1 MATLLRV
8 NMSTLEITTEEL
20 PAKWKRYGGR
30 ALTDAI
36 VYSEVPADTDP
47 LGPGNK
53 LVIAPGLFGGT
64 TMPNAGRVSVG
75 AKSPLTGGIK
85 ESNSGGN
92 AANALARLGYA
103 AVIIEGASADKDARY
118 VLNISSDGSAKLDRR
133 DGLAFKQV
141 YETDRLVTEDFS
153 EGMRVATMIAGPA
166 AEYGSKAAGIAV
178 GDRHGHPCRF
188 AGRGGLG
195 SVMASKGLKAVV
207 IEDTG
212 VPSRAPADKEAFMAA
227 SKRFA
232 TALREHPVTGQG
244 LPSYGSNILMN
255 ILNEAGSL
263 PTKNFR
269 LGSFPEADSIGGETQ
284 RETILARSKEGEG
297 DENATH
303 GCSVGCMVRCS
314 RYWVDEQGE
323 YVTKGPEYES
333 AWALGAN
340 CMIGDLDEIA
350 ALDRA
355 CGEIGID
362 TIEMGATLAVYMES
376 GALEFGDA
384 AGALAAIKAG
394 LTDEKMRVIWDG
406 ADAVGAAFGV
416 AHVPTVKGQSMPAYD
431 PRAVQGIGVTYATTP
446 MGADH
451 TAGYTITAN
460 ILGVGGTVD
469 PLKTE
474 GQIELSRNLQI
485 ATGMLDSFGL
495 CLFVAFAVLDVPEAF
510 AALHEMAT
518 AFTGDEWTADD
529 LMELGKE
536 VLTYERLFN
545 AAAGFTADDDRLP
558 EFAYGEAL
566 PEHDIVFM
574 ITDEELDSMF
584 DFVPE
589 TAARM
594 GL

>member
-1 MATLLRV
+1 MGTLLRV

-20 PAKWKRYGGR
+20 PEKWKRYGGR

-36 VYSEVPADTDP
+36 VYSEVPADADA
-47 LGPGNK
+47 LGPDNK

-92 AANALARLGYA
+92 ASNALARLGYA
-103 AVIIEGASADKDARY
+103 AVVIEGAPSDKDARY
-118 VLNISSDGSAKLDRR
+118 VLNISSDGSAKLERR
-133 DGLAFKQV
+133 DDLAFKQV
-141 YETDRLVTEDFS
+141 YETDRLVTEPFS
-153 EGMRVATMIAGPA
+153 EGMRVATMVVGPA

-178 GDRHGHPCRF
+178 GDKHGHPCRF

-212 VPSRAPADKEAFMAA
+212 VPSRTPADKDAFMAA

-269 LGSFPEADSIGGETQ
+269 RGSFESADSIGGETQ
-284 RETILARSKEGEG
+284 RETILARSSEAEGA
-297 DENATH
+297 ENATH

-340 CMIGDLDEIA
+340 CLIGDLDEIA

-376 GALEFGDA
+376 GAIEFGDA
-384 AGALAAIKAG
+384 EGALAALKAG

-406 ADAVGAAFGV
+406 ADAVGKAFGV
-416 AHVPTVKGQSMPAYD
+416 EHVPTVKGQSMPAYD

-460 ILGVGGTVD
+460 ILGVGGNVD

-474 GQIELSRNLQI
+474 GQVELSRNLQI

-495 CLFVAFAVLDVPEAF
+495 CLFVAFAVLDIPEAF
-510 AALHEMAT
+510 AALHEMAS

-536 VLTYERLFN
+536 VLVYERFFN
-545 AAAGFTADDDRLP
+545 AAAGFTPADDRLP

-574 ITDEELDSMF
+574 ITDEELDSVF